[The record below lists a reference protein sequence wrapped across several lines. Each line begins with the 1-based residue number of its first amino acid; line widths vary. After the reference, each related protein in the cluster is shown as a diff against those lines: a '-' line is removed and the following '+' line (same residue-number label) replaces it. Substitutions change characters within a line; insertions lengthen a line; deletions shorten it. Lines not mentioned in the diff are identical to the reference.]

1 MLLIRILTAAA
12 LFSLLFTTGLRLS
25 LREIHGAVPLGR
37 RFLRLAGLQFG
48 VIPIL
53 TVLAARVFRVPP
65 EVSMAMLL
73 LAASPFAPVVPVF
86 TRMARG
92 DLAMAAG
99 LTAVFPILCSVLTPL
114 VCWAGALFLPPVG
127 DLRFEVVPMLATLL
141 VTAPLPLVLG
151 LWMRARF
158 PEVSD
163 RIVGPVDIA
172 AQAVGAV
179 SLVYVVASEADA
191 VLSMGLPGLAAMA
204 FVAEV
209 SWVLGWLGARGQPA
223 RGIVLG
229 LGALNRNMALALL
242 VAAASF
248 PGSGIVAAV
257 ASLGLL
263 LIALGLV
270 HVGIWRWTHAG
281 CESPPI
287 RGM

>member
-1 MLLIRILTAAA
+1 
-12 LFSLLFTTGLRLS
+12 
-25 LREIHGAVPLGR
+25 
-37 RFLRLAGLQFG
+37 
-48 VIPIL
+48 
-53 TVLAARVFRVPP
+53 
-65 EVSMAMLL
+65 
-73 LAASPFAPVVPVF
+73 
-86 TRMARG
+86 
-92 DLAMAAG
+92 
-99 LTAVFPILCSVLTPL
+99 
-114 VCWAGALFLPPVG
+114 
-127 DLRFEVVPMLATLL
+127 
-141 VTAPLPLVLG
+141 
-151 LWMRARF
+151 
-158 PEVSD
+158 
-163 RIVGPVDIA
+163 
-172 AQAVGAV
+172 VGAV